1 MEFVI
6 AYNELSLYSE
16 KFVLFLVLLA
26 SISIHEWAHAVT
38 ADRLGDPLPRSQG
51 RVTLDPR
58 SHIDLI
64 GTIVLPMV
72 MIFASPGFAV
82 FGWGKPVQVSLPNL
96 KSRKRDDI
104 LITLAGPVSNLAIAL
119 ITVLLFSIFGLF
131 FQITKSLFSVL
142 FIAVN
147 LNCLLF
153 LFNLIPIPPLDGSHL
168 LKNAINMKAVTFN
181 KLSKYGFFILL
192 ILINLPIFN
201 QLMSECLLV
210 LRSFFLSIFSQIA
223 Y

>member
-72 MIFASPGFAV
+72 MIFASTGFAV

-119 ITVLLFSIFGLF
+119 LTVLLFSTFGLF
-131 FQITKSLFSVL
+131 FQIPKSLFSVL

>member
-131 FQITKSLFSVL
+131 FQIPKSLFSVL
-142 FIAVN
+142 FITVN

>member
-6 AYNELSLYSE
+6 AYNEMSLYSE

-131 FQITKSLFSVL
+131 FQIPKSLFSVL

>member
-64 GTIVLPMV
+64 GTVVLPMV

-131 FQITKSLFSVL
+131 FQIPKSLFSVL

>member
-119 ITVLLFSIFGLF
+119 IAVLLFSIFGLF
-131 FQITKSLFSVL
+131 FQIPKSFFSVL

>member
-6 AYNELSLYSE
+6 AYNEMSLYSE

-26 SISIHEWAHAVT
+26 SISVHEWAHAVT

-72 MIFASPGFAV
+72 MIFASTGFAV

>member
-119 ITVLLFSIFGLF
+119 IAVLLFSIFGLF
-131 FQITKSLFSVL
+131 FQIPKSFFSVL

-201 QLMSECLLV
+201 QLMGECLLV

>member
-1 MEFVI
+1 
-6 AYNELSLYSE
+6 
-16 KFVLFLVLLA
+16 
-26 SISIHEWAHAVT
+26 
-38 ADRLGDPLPRSQG
+38 
-51 RVTLDPR
+51 
-58 SHIDLI
+58 
-64 GTIVLPMV
+64 
-72 MIFASPGFAV
+72 MIFASTGFAV

-131 FQITKSLFSVL
+131 FQIPKSLFSVL
-142 FIAVN
+142 FITVN

>member
-1 MEFVI
+1 MEFVLTS
-6 AYNELSLYSE
+6 NELSQYSE
-16 KFVLFLVLLA
+16 KFILFLVLLA
-26 SISIHEWAHAVT
+26 SISVDEWAHAVT
-38 ADRLGDPLPRSQG
+38 ADRLGDQLPRNQG

-64 GTIVLPMV
+64 GTILLPMV

-82 FGWGKPVQVSLPNL
+82 FGWGKPVQISLPNL

-104 LITLAGPVSNLAIAL
+104 LITLAGPFSNLAIAL

-131 FQITKSLFSVL
+131 FDIPQSLFYVL
-142 FIAVN
+142 FITVN

-168 LKNAINMKAVTFN
+168 LKNAFNLKTVTFN

-201 QLMSECLLV
+201 QVMSDCLLV
-210 LRSFFLSIFSQIA
+210 LRSFFLSIFSQIVH
-223 Y
+223 

>member
-26 SISIHEWAHAVT
+26 SISVHEWAHAVT

>member
-96 KSRKRDDI
+96 KSRKRDDV

>member
-72 MIFASPGFAV
+72 MIFSSPGFAV

-96 KSRKRDDI
+96 KFRKRDDI

-131 FQITKSLFSVL
+131 FQIPKSFFSVL

-201 QLMSECLLV
+201 QLMGECLLV

>member
-131 FQITKSLFSVL
+131 FQIPKSFFSVL

>member
-1 MEFVI
+1 MESVI

-131 FQITKSLFSVL
+131 FQIPKSLFSVL
-142 FIAVN
+142 FITVN

-153 LFNLIPIPPLDGSHL
+153 LFNLIPIPPLDGSHV

-181 KLSKYGFFILL
+181 KLSKYGFYILL

-201 QLMSECLLV
+201 QLISECLLV

>member
-26 SISIHEWAHAVT
+26 SISIHVWAHAVT
-38 ADRLGDPLPRSQG
+38 SDRLGDPLPKSQG

-58 SHIDLI
+58 THIDLI

>member
-72 MIFASPGFAV
+72 MIFSSPGFAV

-131 FQITKSLFSVL
+131 FQIPKSFFSVL

-201 QLMSECLLV
+201 QLMGECLLV